1 MTGAR
6 RPAPRPAPAPSDDG
20 SCTGSEALALP
31 TLLIHSTDGGGLGMG
46 SDGKLYRHTG
56 EALLRA
62 AAMPL
67 TDLPDWWPDLSDT
80 DACGRWLRHVWAD
93 ARFADAVRQ
102 ASGDLA
108 TRVDAICGGQPSR
121 SKQVRRA
128 AMATVRYLLR
138 ATGRPTPFGLF
149 AGITAAGVDSTPHVK
164 WGDAHRAVARV
175 DTEWL
180 DDVTVRLEACP
191 ALLERLD
198 VVLNNLAARRG
209 GRLHVP
215 HGGPMGATV
224 RRTSAV
230 RVIED
235 LARRPVHFAVL
246 VGQLTVSFPSTDPQ
260 KIRTLLGALVRE
272 KFLIT
277 SLRAPMT
284 DTDPLS
290 HLIEQLH
297 GMDAGTVPK
306 VGRVLHELEA
316 VQRAVHEHNRL
327 PARAQGPA
335 QEELTGRLR
344 RLSEAGRSP
353 LALDLRLDAEVRIP
367 ESVAL
372 EMEKAADALL
382 RLTRRPTGQGV
393 WKEYQVAFWGR
404 YGTGTLVPVK
414 EVVDS
419 ASGLGYPAEY
429 PGSRVTAPPP
439 TVSERD
445 ERLLALAWQALADG
459 GREIVLTDDLID
471 SLAGNTLIGQEAPPH
486 VEMCARLHAGSLSA
500 LEHGDFTLTVTPARA
515 AGTLTSRF
523 APVATGTGL
532 DEIYRHVPPS
542 VENALAAQLSFPPLY
557 PHTENVARI
566 PAYLPHVIPLGEHR
580 GPDDTSTTLIDVD
593 DLAVTATHTRLY
605 LVSISRRRLVDPQ
618 VFHAMAL
625 DKQPPPLARFLAHL
639 TRSFGPAWT
648 GFDWGPHGGW
658 LPFLPR
664 VRYGRVI
671 LAPGRWNLTAGDLP
685 NRCADIR
692 EWTDAFGRWRKRWH
706 CHGAVELRD
715 DDRTQRLQ
723 LDVLAHATVLR
734 SHLNRE
740 GHAALTEAPA
750 EETYGW
756 IAGHVHEIALPMTS
770 TRPPMPDPLSG
781 PLPLLTND
789 TLGPVPGAV
798 QAPWLNA
805 KIYSHPEQ
813 FEELIATYVPRLV
826 VQLPEA
832 PEWWFVRYR
841 APHDLDHLRLRIRTR
856 SPGQYALYIELVAGW
871 AAGLRREG
879 LSSRLVFDTYTP
891 EIGRYGPGVALRS
904 AEAVFT
910 ADSAYVLAA
919 LESPGADGVDGRAL
933 AAVGM
938 VDIACGLLGLDKGI
952 RWLANRHASPVH
964 VGREVSNPAIEL
976 VRQSTPQ
983 ARGWGEA
990 LAQAWHRRAVAL
1002 ALYRESLAEG
1012 SDLDSVLESLLHMHH
1027 NRLRGVDRQDEEFC
1041 RRLARQSAVARA
1053 AWPGESH

>member
-1 MTGAR
+1 
-6 RPAPRPAPAPSDDG
+6 
-20 SCTGSEALALP
+20 
-31 TLLIHSTDGGGLGMG
+31 MG
-46 SDGKLYRHTG
+46 SDGKLYQHAG
-56 EALLRA
+56 AALLRA

-67 TDLPDWWPDLSDT
+67 TGLPGWWPDPSDT
-80 DACGRWLRHVWAD
+80 DACGRWLKQVWAD
-93 ARFADAVRQ
+93 ARFAGAVRQ

-108 TRVDAICGGQPSR
+108 TRVDAICGGQPAR

-149 AGITAAGVDSTPHVK
+149 AGVTAVSVGSTPHVR

-180 DDVTVRLEACP
+180 DDVIVRLEACP

-230 RVIED
+230 GVIED
-235 LARRPVHFAVL
+235 LARRPVHFTAL
-246 VGQLTVSFPSTDPQ
+246 AEQLAASFRSAEPQ
-260 KIRTLLGALVRE
+260 NIRTLLGALVRE

-284 DTDPLS
+284 STDPLS
-290 HLIEQLH
+290 HLIERLH
-297 GMDAGTVPK
+297 GAGAGTVPE
-306 VGRVLHELEA
+306 VAQVLHELEA
-316 VQRAVHEHNRL
+316 VQLAVHEHNRR
-327 PARAQGPA
+327 PASVQGPA
-335 QEELTGRLR
+335 REELTGRLR
-344 RLSEAGRSP
+344 RLSDAGRSP
-353 LALDLRLDAEVRIP
+353 LAVDLRLDAEVRIP
-367 ESVAL
+367 ESVAQ
-372 EMEKAADALL
+372 EMERAADALL
-382 RLTRRPTGQGV
+382 RLTRRPAGQGV
-393 WKEYQVAFWGR
+393 WKEYQVAFWER

-414 EVVDS
+414 DVVDP

-429 PGSRVTAPPP
+429 PGSRMTAPPP

-459 GREIVLTDDLID
+459 SREIVLTDHLID
-471 SLAGNTLIGQEAPPH
+471 SLAGEPLTGQEAPPH
-486 VEMCARLHAGSLSA
+486 VEMCARLHADSLSA

-523 APVATGTGL
+523 TPVAIGTGL
-532 DEIYRHVPPS
+532 DEIYRQVPTG
-542 VENALAAQLSFPPLY
+542 VENALTAQLSFPPLY

-566 PAYLPHVIPLGEHR
+566 PAYLPHVISLGEHR
-580 GPDDTSTTLIDVD
+580 SPDDTSPTLIDVD

-648 GFDWGPHGGW
+648 GFDWGPHGAR

-664 VRYGRVI
+664 VRYGRMV
-671 LAPGRWNLTAGDLP
+671 LSPSRWNLTADDLP
-685 NRCADIR
+685 SRGADMR
-692 EWTDAFGRWRKRWH
+692 EWADALGRWRKRWH
-706 CHGAVELRD
+706 CHGAVELRE
-715 DDRTQRLQ
+715 DDRTRRLQ
-723 LDVLAHATVLR
+723 LDVPAHAIVLR
-734 SHLNRE
+734 AHLDR
-740 GHAALTEAPA
+740 GAHAALTEAPA
-750 EETYGW
+750 EESYGW
-756 IAGHVHEIALPMTS
+756 IGGHVHEIALPMTS
-770 TRPPMPDPLSG
+770 TRPPIPDPLSG
-781 PLPLLTND
+781 FLPVLTNG

-813 FEELIATYVPRLV
+813 FEELIGTHLARLV
-826 VQLPEA
+826 AQLPGT

-841 APHDLDHLRLRIRTR
+841 SPRDLDHLRLRIRTR
-856 SPGQYALYIELVAGW
+856 SPGQYAACTELVAGW

-891 EIGRYGPGVALRS
+891 ETGRYGPGAALRC

-910 ADSAYVLAA
+910 ADSAHALAA
-919 LESPGADGVDGRAL
+919 LQSLGADGVDGRAL
-933 AAVGM
+933 AAIGM
-938 VDIACGLLGLDKGI
+938 VDIACGLLGPDEGM
-952 RWLANRHASPVH
+952 RWLTNRPAPPAR
-964 VGREVSNPAIEL
+964 VGRGVSDQAISL
-976 VRQSTPQ
+976 VRHSTPR

-990 LAQAWHRRAVAL
+990 LAQAWHRRGAAL
-1002 ALYRESLAEG
+1002 ALYRERLAEG
-1012 SDLDSVLESLLHMHH
+1012 MDLDAVLESLLHMHH
-1027 NRLRGVDRQDEEFC
+1027 NRLRGADREDEGIC

-1053 AWPGESH
+1053 AWPGESR

>member
-1 MTGAR
+1 
-6 RPAPRPAPAPSDDG
+6 
-20 SCTGSEALALP
+20 
-31 TLLIHSTDGGGLGMG
+31 MG
-46 SDGKLYRHTG
+46 SDGKLYQHTG
-56 EALLRA
+56 AALLRA

-67 TDLPDWWPDLSDT
+67 TGSPRWWPDPSDT
-80 DACGRWLRHVWAD
+80 DACGRWLKQVWAD

-108 TRVDAICGGQPSR
+108 TRVDAICGGQPAR

-149 AGITAAGVDSTPHVK
+149 AGVTAASVGSTPHVR

-180 DDVTVRLEACP
+180 DDVIVRLEACP

-215 HGGPMGATV
+215 HGRPMGATI

-230 RVIED
+230 RVIEE
-235 LARRPVHFAVL
+235 LARRPVHFAAL
-246 VGQLTVSFPSTDPQ
+246 AEQLAASFPRTEPQ

-290 HLIEQLH
+290 HLIERLH
-297 GMDAGTVPK
+297 GADAGTVPE
-306 VGRVLHELEA
+306 VAQVLHELEA
-316 VQRAVHEHNRL
+316 VQRAVHEHNRR
-327 PARAQGPA
+327 PASAQGPA
-335 QEELTGRLR
+335 REELTGRLR
-344 RLSEAGRSP
+344 GLSDAGRSP
-353 LALDLRLDAEVRIP
+353 LAVDLRLDAEVRIP
-367 ESVAL
+367 ESVAQ
-372 EMEKAADALL
+372 EMERAADALL
-382 RLTRRPTGQGV
+382 RLTRRPAGQGV
-393 WKEYQVAFWGR
+393 WKEYQVAFWER

-414 EVVDS
+414 EVVDP

-429 PGSRVTAPPP
+429 PGSRMTAPPP

-459 GREIVLTDDLID
+459 SREIVLTDDLID
-471 SLAGNTLIGQEAPPH
+471 RLAGDARTGQEAPPH
-486 VEMCARLHAGSLSA
+486 VEMCARLHADSLSA

-523 APVATGTGL
+523 TPVATGTGL
-532 DEIYRHVPPS
+532 DEIYRQVPTG
-542 VENALAAQLSFPPLY
+542 VENALTAQLSFPPLY

-566 PAYLPHVIPLGEHR
+566 PAYLPHVISLGEHR
-580 GPDDTSTTLIDVD
+580 SPDDTSPTLIDVD

-605 LVSISRRRLVDPQ
+605 LASISRRRLVDPQ

-625 DKQPPPLARFLAHL
+625 DKQPPPLARFMAHL

-648 GFDWGPHGGW
+648 GFDWGPHGAR

-664 VRYGRVI
+664 VRYGRVV
-671 LAPGRWNLTAGDLP
+671 LSPSRWNLTADDLP
-685 NRCADIR
+685 SRGADMR
-692 EWTDAFGRWRKRWH
+692 EWADALGRWRKRWH
-706 CHGAVELRD
+706 CHGAVELRE
-715 DDRTQRLQ
+715 DDRTRRLQ
-723 LDVLAHATVLR
+723 LDVPAHATVLR
-734 SHLNRE
+734 AHLDRE
-740 GHAALTEAPA
+740 AHTVLTEAPA
-750 EETYGW
+750 EGSYGW
-756 IAGHVHEIALPMTS
+756 IGGHVHEIALPMTS
-770 TRPPMPDPLSG
+770 TRPPIPDPLSG
-781 PLPLLTND
+781 FLPVLTNG

-798 QAPWLNA
+798 QAPWLNG

-813 FEELIATYVPRLV
+813 FEELIGTHFARLV
-826 VQLPEA
+826 AQLPGT

-841 APHDLDHLRLRIRTR
+841 APRDLDHLRLRIRTR
-856 SPGQYALYIELVAGW
+856 SPGQYAACIELVAGW

-891 EIGRYGPGVALRS
+891 ETGRYGPGAALRS

-910 ADSAYVLAA
+910 ADSAYALAA
-919 LESPGADGVDGRAL
+919 LQSLGTDGVDGRAL

-938 VDIACGLLGLDKGI
+938 VDIACGLLGPDEGMQ
-952 RWLANRHASPVH
+952 WLANRPAPPARF
-964 VGREVSNPAIEL
+964 GRGVSDQAIAF
-976 VRQSTPQ
+976 VRRPTPQ

-990 LAQAWHRRAVAL
+990 LAQAWHRRAAAL
-1002 ALYRESLAEG
+1002 ALYRERLAEG
-1012 SDLDSVLESLLHMHH
+1012 MDLDSVLESLLHMHH
-1027 NRLRGVDRQDEEFC
+1027 NRLRGVDREDEGIC

-1053 AWPGESH
+1053 AWPGESR

>member
-1 MTGAR
+1 M
-6 RPAPRPAPAPSDDG
+6 
-20 SCTGSEALALP
+20 E
-31 TLLIHSTDGGGLGMG
+31 
-46 SDGKLYRHTG
+46 SDGKLYQHTG
-56 EALLRA
+56 AALLRA

-67 TDLPDWWPDLSDT
+67 TDLPGWWPDSSDT
-80 DACGRWLRHVWAD
+80 EACGKWLKQVWAD

-108 TRVDAICGGQPSR
+108 SRVDAICAGQPIR

-149 AGITAAGVDSTPHVK
+149 AGVTAASVGSTPHVR
-164 WGDAHRAVARV
+164 WGDAHRAVGRV

-180 DDVTVRLEACP
+180 DDVIVRLEACP

-224 RRTSAV
+224 RRTNAV

-235 LARRPVHFAVL
+235 LAGRPVHFAAL
-246 VGQLTVSFPSTDPQ
+246 AEQLAASFPRTELQ
-260 KIRTLLGALVRE
+260 NIRTLLGALVRE

-290 HLIEQLH
+290 HLIERLH
-297 GMDAGTVPK
+297 GADAGTVPE
-306 VGRVLHELEA
+306 VAQVLRELEG
-316 VQRAVHEHNRL
+316 VQRAVHEHNRR
-327 PARAQGPA
+327 PASAQGPTR
-335 QEELTGRLR
+335 EELTGRLR
-344 RLSEAGRSP
+344 GLSDAGRSP
-353 LALDLRLDAEVRIP
+353 LAVDLRLDAEVRIP
-367 ESVAL
+367 ESVAQ
-372 EMEKAADALL
+372 EMERAADALL
-382 RLTRRPTGQGV
+382 RLTRRPAGQGV
-393 WKEYQVAFWGR
+393 WKEYQVAFWER

-414 EVVDS
+414 EVVDP

-429 PGSRVTAPPP
+429 PGSRMTAPPP

-445 ERLLALAWQALADG
+445 ERLLAMAWQALADG
-459 GREIVLTDDLID
+459 SREIVLTDDLINR
-471 SLAGNTLIGQEAPPH
+471 LAGDAPTGQDAPPH
-486 VEMCARLHAGSLSA
+486 VEMCARLHADSLSA
-500 LEHGDFTLTVTPARA
+500 LEDGDFTLTVTPARA

-523 APVATGTGL
+523 TPVATGTGL
-532 DEIYRHVPPS
+532 DEIYRQVPTG
-542 VENALAAQLSFPPLY
+542 VENALTAQLSFPPLY

-580 GPDDTSTTLIDVD
+580 SPDDTAPTVIDVD

-648 GFDWGPHGGW
+648 GFDWGPHGAQ
-658 LPFLPR
+658 LSFLPR

-671 LAPGRWNLTAGDLP
+671 LSPSRWNLTADDLP
-685 NRCADIR
+685 SRGADMR
-692 EWTDAFGRWRKRWH
+692 DWTDALGRWRKRWH
-706 CHGAVELRD
+706 CHGAVELRE
-715 DDRTQRLQ
+715 DDRTRRLQ
-723 LDVLAHATVLR
+723 LDVPAHANVLR
-734 SHLNRE
+734 AHLDRE
-740 GHAALTEAPA
+740 AHAALTEAPA
-750 EETYGW
+750 EESYGW
-756 IAGHVHEIALPMTS
+756 IGGHVHEIALPMTS
-770 TRPPMPDPLSG
+770 TRPPIPDPLSG
-781 PLPLLTND
+781 FLPVLTNG

-813 FEELIATYVPRLV
+813 FEELIGTHLARLV
-826 VQLPEA
+826 TQLPGT
-832 PEWWFVRYR
+832 PEWWFIRYR
-841 APHDLDHLRLRIRTR
+841 TPHDLDHLRLRIRTR
-856 SPGQYALYIELVAGW
+856 SPGQYAACTELVAGW

-891 EIGRYGPGVALRS
+891 EIGRYGSGAALRC

-910 ADSAYVLAA
+910 ADSAYALAA
-919 LESPGADGVDGRAL
+919 LQSPGADGVDGRAL

-938 VDIACGLLGLDKGI
+938 VDIACGLLGPDEGMQ
-952 RWLANRHASPVH
+952 WLANRPAPPAH
-964 VGREVSNPAIEL
+964 VGRGVSDQAIEF
-976 VRQSTPQ
+976 VRRPTPH
-983 ARGWGEA
+983 ARGWGEE

-1002 ALYRESLAEG
+1002 ALYREGLAEG
-1012 SDLDSVLESLLHMHH
+1012 MDLDSVLESLLHMHH
-1027 NRLRGVDRQDEEFC
+1027 NRLRGVDREDEGIC
-1041 RRLARQSAVARA
+1041 RRLARQSAVAWA
-1053 AWPGESH
+1053 AWPGESR

>member
-1 MTGAR
+1 
-6 RPAPRPAPAPSDDG
+6 
-20 SCTGSEALALP
+20 
-31 TLLIHSTDGGGLGMG
+31 MG
-46 SDGKLYRHTG
+46 SDGKLYQHTG
-56 EALLRA
+56 AALLRA

-67 TDLPDWWPDLSDT
+67 TGLPTWWPDPSDT
-80 DACGRWLRHVWAD
+80 EVCGRWLRQVWAD

-108 TRVDAICGGQPSR
+108 SRVDAICAGQPTR

-128 AMATVRYLLR
+128 AIATVRYLLR

-149 AGITAAGVDSTPHVK
+149 AGVTAASVGSTPHVR
-164 WGDAHRAVARV
+164 WGDAHQAVARV

-180 DDVTVRLEACP
+180 DDVIVRLEACP
-191 ALLERLD
+191 ILLERLD

-230 RVIED
+230 RVIER
-235 LARRPVHFAVL
+235 LAGGPVRFAAL
-246 VGQLTVSFPSTDPQ
+246 AEQLAAAFPRTEPQ
-260 KIRTLLGALVRE
+260 NIRTLLGALVRE

-290 HLIEQLH
+290 HLIERLH
-297 GMDAGTVPK
+297 GAVADAGMVPQ
-306 VGRVLHELEA
+306 VAQVLHELEA
-316 VQRAVHEHNRL
+316 VQRAVHEHNRR
-327 PARAQGPA
+327 PASAQGLA
-335 QEELTGRLR
+335 WEELTGRLR
-344 RLSEAGRSP
+344 RLSDAGRNP
-353 LALDLRLDAEVRIP
+353 LAVDLRLDAEVRIP
-367 ESVAL
+367 ESVAQ
-372 EMEKAADALL
+372 EMERAADALL

-393 WKEYQVAFWGR
+393 WKEYQVAFWER

-414 EVVDS
+414 EVVDP

-429 PGSRVTAPPP
+429 PGSRMTAPPP

-459 GREIVLTDDLID
+459 SREIVVTDDLID
-471 SLAGNTLIGQEAPPH
+471 RLAGDAPAGQEAPPH
-486 VEMCARLHAGSLSA
+486 VEMCARLHADSLPA
-500 LEHGDFTLTVTPARA
+500 LEDGDFTLTVTPARA

-523 APVATGTGL
+523 TPAATGTGL
-532 DEIYRHVPPS
+532 GEVYRQVPTG
-542 VENALAAQLSFPPLY
+542 VENALTAQLSFPPLY

-566 PAYLPHVIPLGEHR
+566 PAYLPHVISLGEHR
-580 GPDDTSTTLIDVD
+580 SPDDTAPTVIDVD

-648 GFDWGPHGGW
+648 SFDWGPHGAR

-671 LAPGRWNLTAGDLP
+671 LSPIRWNLTAEDLP
-685 NRCADIR
+685 SRGAGMR
-692 EWTDAFGRWRKRWH
+692 EWTDALGRWRKRWH
-706 CHGAVELRD
+706 CHGAVELRE
-715 DDRTQRLQ
+715 DDRTRRLQ
-723 LDVLAHATVLR
+723 LDVPAHATVLR
-734 SHLNRE
+734 AHLDRE
-740 GHAALTEAPA
+740 GHAVLTEAPA

-756 IAGHVHEIALPMTS
+756 IGGHVHEIALPMTS
-770 TRPPMPDPLSG
+770 TRRPIPDPLSG
-781 PLPLLTND
+781 FLPLLTNS

-805 KIYSHPEQ
+805 KIYSHPDQ
-813 FEELIATYVPRLV
+813 LDELIGTHLARLAP
-826 VQLPEA
+826 QLPGT
-832 PEWWFVRYR
+832 PEWWFIRYR
-841 APHDLDHLRLRIRTR
+841 TPHDLDHLRLRIRTR
-856 SPGQYALYIELVAGW
+856 SPGQYAACTELVAGW
-871 AAGLRREG
+871 ATGLRREG

-891 EIGRYGPGVALRS
+891 EIGRYGPAASLRC

-910 ADSAYVLAA
+910 ADSAYALAA
-919 LESPGADGVDGRAL
+919 LQGPGVDGVDGRAL
-933 AAVGM
+933 ATVGM
-938 VDIACGLLGLDKGI
+938 VDIACGLLGPDEGM
-952 RWLANRHASPVH
+952 RWLANRPAPPARVER
-964 VGREVSNPAIEL
+964 GVSDQAIQL
-976 VRQSTPQ
+976 VRHTTPR
-983 ARGWGEA
+983 ARSWGEE

-1002 ALYRESLAEG
+1002 ALYREHLAE
-1012 SDLDSVLESLLHMHH
+1012 SMDLDSVLESLLHMHH
-1027 NRLRGVDRQDEEFC
+1027 NRLRGADREDERIC
-1041 RRLARQSAVARA
+1041 RRLARQSAVAWA
-1053 AWPGESH
+1053 AWPGESR